1 MTNNTPSSL
10 ICFKNG
16 YSYVNIPVSLSP
28 DPDST
33 SDSDIKECQVGPLPN
48 FAVHGTVALAPHNP
62 ETVKIFSLS
71 QAAKKIIKPT
81 PLKIDDL
88 NDDYSYASILAK
100 NIGTAVT
107 LTCLIE
113 TGNAR
118 AETNISAGIVKAVH
132 NQQQDFGTGNNS
144 FVVLK
149 SLSANGGEKLIRC
162 SSIVDMETIQRK
174 SNFVEGE

>member
-71 QAAKKIIKPT
+71 QAAKK
-81 PLKIDDL
+81 
-88 NDDYSYASILAK
+88 
-100 NIGTAVT
+100 
-107 LTCLIE
+107 
-113 TGNAR
+113 
-118 AETNISAGIVKAVH
+118 
-132 NQQQDFGTGNNS
+132 
-144 FVVLK
+144 
-149 SLSANGGEKLIRC
+149 LSNLLH
-162 SSIVDMETIQRK
+162 
-174 SNFVEGE
+174 